1 MVAHFTNSHDATQN
15 FGGTSGFC
23 RAKAMGS
30 EQRCDMAT
38 RVLAG
43 KESTSQAARDNQ
55 VSRKFVG
62 EQAAKARQALH
73 EAFAPP
79 QDMPNDFLFW
89 MPVTKSWIRQATLS
103 LALTCRGSER
113 GIAQFFG
120 DLLDYPIAT
129 GTVHNILTNA
139 VSSARDHNAAV
150 DIGGTRVAVLDEIF
164 QGPLP
169 VLVGADADS
178 TYCFLLRREEHHDAD
193 TWGVRL
199 LELADHGFNPQATI
213 ADFGTGL
220 RAGVAEA
227 LPNIPCR
234 GDIFHAL
241 KNLHDAIRLLDN
253 KAYRAIER
261 HSRLQHRQTRPRGRL
276 DASLPASI
284 AQAQGEERDAL
295 ALATDVKTLVNWLH
309 HDILDVAGP
318 AYRDRQALYDFVV
331 AELRLRLQNCGDAC
345 QRIVKLLTNHR
356 DDMLGFAEQLDRDLA
371 TLAQQFQVDIP
382 LLRELLRHR
391 DANPNHPSYWQREA
405 QFHRRTHGRL
415 HELKQ
420 AVDNLHRQT
429 VRASSV
435 VENINGRLRSYFSL
449 RRHLGSDYLELL
461 QFYLNHRRFPRSDR
475 PDRKGKSPREL
486 LTGQEHPHWLELL
499 GYQRFQRN

>member
-1 MVAHFTNSHDATQN
+1 MDP
-15 FGGTSGFC
+15 
-23 RAKAMGS
+23 
-30 EQRCDMAT
+30 EQRCGMAT
-38 RVLAG
+38 RVLARQ
-43 KESTSQAARDNQ
+43 ESASQAARDNC
-55 VSRKFVG
+55 VSRKFVS
-62 EQAAKARQALH
+62 EQVAKAKQALQ

-79 QDMPNDFLFW
+79 PDTPKDFLFW
-89 MPVTKSWIRQATLS
+89 MPITKSWIQQATLS

-113 GIAQFFG
+113 GIAQFFD
-120 DLLDYPIAT
+120 DLLNYPIAT

-150 DIGGTRVAVLDEIF
+150 DIRDIRVAVLDEIF

-199 LELADHGFNPQATI
+199 LELADHGFNPEATI

-253 KAYRAIER
+253 KTYRAIER
-261 HSRLQHRQTRPRGRL
+261 HSRLQHKQTRPRGRL

-284 AQAQGEERDAL
+284 AQAQSEERDAL
-295 ALATDVKTLVNWLH
+295 ALASDVKTLVDWLH

-318 AYRDRQALYDFVV
+318 AFSDRQALYDFVV
-331 AELRLRLQNCGDAC
+331 AELQLRLQDCGDAS
-345 QRIVKLLTNHR
+345 QRIAKLLTNHR
-356 DDMLGFAEQLDRDLA
+356 DDLLAFAEQLDRDLA
-371 TLAQQFQVDIP
+371 TLAQQFQVDIS

-391 DANPNHPSYWQREA
+391 DDNPNHPSYWQREA
-405 QFHRRTHGRL
+405 QFHRRVHGRL
-415 HELKQ
+415 HQLKQ
-420 AVDNLHRQT
+420 AVDDLHRQT

-435 VENINGRLRSYFSL
+435 VENINGRLRTYFSL